1 MSTGKG
7 KARENAGQ
15 ALLSSF
21 FSQSPTKSPAR
32 PLRRARSPV
41 DLTVDSDSDTVR
53 EVEPPLKRRKVVGSS
68 TSKNTVSVP
77 SPLDVADEHDIIQQ
91 YRFDPH
97 ASTSTS
103 SNPAKDAERTSKREQ
118 AKRILLTSG
127 NIIEQQ
133 LQAEAPELF
142 GSDAEDDASE
152 EEEEEEIIE
161 LKSTGTPEAFNE
173 LLYMVGAKS
182 TKTKKRKPPPKATL
196 RQQAKKAQEIGPSG
210 KAYTPLELQVCS
222 VIRLVLHAL

>member
-53 EVEPPLKRRKVVGSS
+53 EVEPPLKRRKVAVSS
-68 TSKNTVSVP
+68 TSKNTVP
-77 SPLDVADEHDIIQQ
+77 PPLDVADEHDIIQQ

-152 EEEEEEIIE
+152 EEEEEEVVE

-173 LLYMVGAKS
+173 LLSMVDAKS
-182 TKTKKRKPPPKATL
+182 VKTKKRKLPPKTTL
-196 RQQAKKAQEIGPSG
+196 RQQAKKVQEIGPSG

-222 VIRLVLHAL
+222 LIG